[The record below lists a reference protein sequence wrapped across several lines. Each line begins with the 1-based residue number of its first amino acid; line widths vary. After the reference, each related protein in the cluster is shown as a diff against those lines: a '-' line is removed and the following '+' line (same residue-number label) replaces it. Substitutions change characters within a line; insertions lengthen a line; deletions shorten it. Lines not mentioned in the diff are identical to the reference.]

1 MDRAPAL
8 ASRWVSVWTVLLV
21 IAACGTTRTYEG
33 PRRSR
38 DEVAVIAPSAF
49 ADRPAR
55 ILRVDHESLGTLDR
69 EVEVLPGRHVVT
81 LCIPVNDSSIAQGD
95 VEFDAKGGRT
105 YAAHAASTGWNLE
118 QHWFWIIDSTDESIV
133 GGRPP
138 EGE

>member
-1 MDRAPAL
+1 ML
-8 ASRWVSVWTVLLV
+8 TVFLV
-21 IAACGTTRTYEG
+21 ITACGTTRTYEG

-38 DEVAVIAPSAF
+38 DDVAVIAPSAF

-55 ILRVDHESLGTLDR
+55 ILRVDSESLGTFDR

-81 LCIPVNDSSIAQGD
+81 LCIPVNTSSIAQGD

-138 EGE
+138 EGK